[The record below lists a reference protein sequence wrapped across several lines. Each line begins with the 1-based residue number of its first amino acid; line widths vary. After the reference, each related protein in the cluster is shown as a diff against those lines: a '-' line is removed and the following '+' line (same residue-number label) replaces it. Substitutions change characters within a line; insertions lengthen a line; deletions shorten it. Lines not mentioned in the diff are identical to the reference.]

1 MFLLVATIIF
11 WNISSKVLKIYHQVF
26 CNSENLLSSINSAHR
41 KFHSDIQNRMAGN
54 NGTAPPLGRDY
65 IRENSIYLLFIHF
78 FNYYFPYNYNYF
90 YYYYY
95 YYYYWFIYLSQV
107 KLPVSPGSCF
117 MFVSVKLH
125 HFHFWTPDFSWKGP
139 INSSLSLHVSMCTYV
154 RLKQAWNF

>member
-1 MFLLVATIIF
+1 MCLLVATIIF

-54 NGTAPPLGRDY
+54 KWYCPSTWKRLHKREQY
-65 IRENSIYLLFIHF
+65 ISFLFIHF

-90 YYYYY
+90 YYYYYYY

-125 HFHFWTPDFSWKGP
+125 HFHF
-139 INSSLSLHVSMCTYV
+139 
-154 RLKQAWNF
+154 